1 MTIRIT
7 LRTSVQ
13 GTPVPAAG
21 IAGAL
26 GATKSS
32 SSTDLETGIEIEQA
46 DEAAEHAILGEAVQH
61 ATIAHATIT
70 NTNTIDK
77 E

>member
-13 GTPVPAAG
+13 GAPVPAAG

-26 GATKSS
+26 GVTESS
-32 SSTDLETGIEIEQA
+32 SSTDLETTLEIDQA
-46 DEAAEHAILGEAVQH
+46 DEAAERDTLGEAAQHAILIHTLAY
-61 ATIAHATIT
+61 T
-70 NTNTIDK
+70 NDK
-77 E
+77 EN